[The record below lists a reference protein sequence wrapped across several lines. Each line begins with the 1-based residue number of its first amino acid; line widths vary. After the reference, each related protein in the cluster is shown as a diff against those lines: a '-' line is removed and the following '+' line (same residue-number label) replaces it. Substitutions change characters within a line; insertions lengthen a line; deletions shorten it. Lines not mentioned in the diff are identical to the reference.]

1 MVDGKSTIP
10 DQRRG
15 MVRRARQLLLTALCL
30 AGAGS
35 APAWAATA
43 TTNVTAVVN
52 KPLVL
57 TSLQNLDLGTITLK
71 PGSWSGATLS
81 LSQAGVLTCPTTYLT
96 CSGATMTARYNVQ
109 GTNKM
114 TVIITAPNV
123 TLVNSTDASQ
133 TLTLVVDSPGS
144 VTLTSSGVPGNDF
157 DLAGAI
163 TVNSATPSGDYRG
176 TFAVTVDYQ

>member
-1 MVDGKSTIP
+1 
-10 DQRRG
+10 
-15 MVRRARQLLLTALCL
+15 MVRPARLLMPLLCL

-43 TTNVTAVVN
+43 TTNVSATVN

-57 TSLQNLDLGTITLK
+57 TSLQSLDLGTITLK
-71 PGSWSGATLS
+71 PGTWSGATLS
-81 LSQAGVLTCPTTYLT
+81 LSKAGILTCPATYLT
-96 CSGATMTARYNVQ
+96 CSGATLTARYNVQ

-123 TLVNSTDASQ
+123 NLVNTTDASQ
-133 TLTLVVDSPGS
+133 TLTMIVDNPGS

-157 DLAGAI
+157 DLGGAI
-163 TVNSATPSGDYRG
+163 TLSSTTPSGDYRG